1 MSVDY
6 RIKIC
11 RKVDDECLGIC
22 NANQLKSILDSEYSG
37 LINCDS
43 GRNCDKVKFTKDDLL
58 AVTSAAFD
66 KIKDLYKTIT
76 EKKLMLVM
84 AQNVDI
90 KHELEEEIFSLNEE
104 IEDQTWPIASAYE
117 LAGLID
123 CVVEDLW
130 DKGDKHP
137 AYKYNG
143 FDLPE
148 KTVVYANGDK
158 ETLTPTVWCEDV
170 YCIVEANY

>member
-11 RKVDDECLGIC
+11 RKIDDECLGIC

-58 AVTSAAFD
+58 AVASAAFD

-76 EKKLMLVM
+76 EKNADYDTFVEVLSIIL
-84 AQNVDI
+84 
-90 KHELEEEIFSLNEE
+90 
-104 IEDQTWPIASAYE
+104 
-117 LAGLID
+117 
-123 CVVEDLW
+123 CVVA
-130 DKGDKHP
+130 
-137 AYKYNG
+137 AYSLFFCK
-143 FDLPE
+143 
-148 KTVVYANGDK
+148 
-158 ETLTPTVWCEDV
+158 
-170 YCIVEANY
+170 